1 MKKSIIGFLLL
12 AAMLVL
18 PSCDTPDGSSA
29 ASAPDST
36 TVTSETVLSADT
48 TETTA
53 STTAEAATETTE
65 SATASETESTA
76 ETETTAEPETTAAT
90 TEMKGAPDADFSSI
104 AGLWYIDGDPAAA
117 SIHIDAYGH
126 FKSFYASGSQEN
138 EGIIRLEPEEIEGTV
153 NYWYNLYSKDGEF
166 ILGFLKTDSDTDLY
180 VGNGAFPHYKKIGA
194 GILTDT
200 PRNS

>member
-1 MKKSIIGFLLL
+1 MKKSIIGILLL

-65 SATASETESTA
+65 SATASETE
-76 ETETTAEPETTAAT
+76 TTAEPETTAAT

-117 SIHIDAYGH
+117 SIHIDADGH